1 MYEARY
7 KEPEFKMADVTLS
20 DTLSVTEELYKDG

>member
-7 KEPEFKMADVTLS
+7 KEPEFKMADVTHS
-20 DTLSVTEELYKDG
+20 DTLSVTEELYKDD